1 MGTSKFVKAA
11 QSDKTTENSITIGIV
26 TDEDIVNLWQSV
38 QAELE
43 SKGQTLWTIDRFYE
57 NVISSNGED
66 VTREQVRT
74 AIENARLQNIIDPTE
89 AFQTTAQMVEEMTEE
104 VTEPYPPSSS
114 SSVFGISALLFAV
127 TSFLV

>member
-38 QAELE
+38 QADLE

-57 NVISSNGED
+57 NLISSSSED
-66 VTREQVRT
+66 ITRERVRT

-89 AFQTTAQMVEEMTEE
+89 AIQTTAQMVEEMTEE
-104 VTEPYPPSSS
+104 ITEPLPPVDSNNPNSSS
-114 SSVFGISALLFAV
+114 IVFRISALF
-127 TSFLV
+127 